1 MSPAISIIMINRNR
15 AAFIPEALSSLTKQD
30 YKNWELIFIDDN
42 SDDNS
47 LEVIQKFLP
56 DERIRIISNDK
67 TLGIG
72 KTRQEAVQLAKADII
87 GILDSDDALV
97 NGALAVMIGA
107 HNKNPQS
114 LIYSQFTICD
124 AELKPLKPANSGPI
138 PPYSSN
144 LKLNSISHFATF
156 KKADYRQTSGY
167 NPKLNLAEDKDIF
180 YKLEEINGTLF
191 IDQPLYNYRVHQTS
205 VSNGNTYRRLHA
217 HFCHLLVRVKA
228 YIRRTKK
235 QKLINII
242 KDVLDKYY
250 FPFLV
255 NRAKEKLNNLNQTT
269 KTNNELWQVANNFY
283 YGLPLRGLN
292 LNIKPAQV
300 PEEILNLMAIVK
312 DLKPKVILE
321 IGTAT
326 GGTLYFW
333 TKLASPDATIISLD
347 LPRGPFGGGYLSTRQ
362 KLMESFAGPNQKL
375 KLIKANSHDVAT
387 KKMITELLA
396 GQQVDFLFIDGDH
409 SYLGVKNDW
418 ETYSPLV
425 RPQGIVALHDI
436 LLNPHEL
443 NSQVNKFWQELKKE
457 HKASELVNDY
467 NQGWAGIGLIKL

>member
-1 MSPAISIIMINRNR
+1 MNPAISIIMINRNR
-15 AAFIPEALSSLTKQD
+15 AAFIPDALFSLTRQD

-47 LEVIQKFLP
+47 LELIQKFLP
-56 DERIRIISNDK
+56 DNRIKIVSHNK

-72 KTRQEAVQLAKADII
+72 KTRQEAVKLARADII
-87 GILDSDDALV
+87 GILDSDDALADS
-97 NGALAVMIGA
+97 ALSIMIDA

-114 LIYSQFTICD
+114 LIYSQFIICD
-124 AELKPLKPANSGPI
+124 AELKPLKLAKSGPI
-138 PPYSSN
+138 PANSSN
-144 LKLNSISHFATF
+144 LRLNRVSHFATF
-156 KKADYRQTSGY
+156 KKSDYSQTEGY
-167 NPKLNLAEDKDIF
+167 NPRLNLAEDKDIF

-191 IDQPLYNYRVHQTS
+191 IDQPLYYYRVHQTS
-205 VSNGNTYRRLHA
+205 VSNGNKYCRLRA
-217 HFCHLLVRVKA
+217 HFYHLLVRIKA
-228 YIRRTKK
+228 FIRRTKK
-235 QKLINII
+235 QKIINIA

-250 FPFLV
+250 FPFLI
-255 NRAKEKLNNLNQTT
+255 NKAKKKLADLSQSAKN
-269 KTNNELWQVANNFY
+269 NNELWQVANNFY
-283 YGLPLRGLN
+283 CGLPLRGLN

-300 PEEILNLMAIVK
+300 PEEILDLMAIVK

-333 TKLASPDATIISLD
+333 TKLALPDATIISLD
-347 LPRGPFGGGYLSTRQ
+347 LPGGPFGGGYLSARQ
-362 KLMESFAGPNQKL
+362 QLMESFASPDQKL
-375 KLIKANSHDVAT
+375 ELIKANSQSAAT
-387 KKMITELLA
+387 KKMIMEILA
-396 GQQVDFLFIDGDH
+396 GRKLDFLFIDGDH

-436 LLNPHEL
+436 LPNPHEP
-443 NSQVNKFWQELKKE
+443 SSKVNKFWQELKKE
-457 HKASELVNDY
+457 HQTSELVNNH